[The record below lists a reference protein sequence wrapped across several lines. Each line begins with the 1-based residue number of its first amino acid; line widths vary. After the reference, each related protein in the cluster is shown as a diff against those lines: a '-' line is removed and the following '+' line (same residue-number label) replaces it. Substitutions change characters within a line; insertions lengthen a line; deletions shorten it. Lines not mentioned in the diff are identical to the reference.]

1 MSDTGWSKVLGRPG
15 FRVYQLQIDEVRKPL
30 KLWVRRKS
38 GDRKLVCSGCGRKLA
53 KAYDTYEREV
63 RDLLCFEFRT
73 TVVVDLYRVRCPDC
87 GVKTE
92 KVPQLP
98 SKAPFST
105 RFEEAVGL
113 MARCRRLSTLGY
125 REKLLS
131 DRCLKAVTK
140 PHFSYLVDSSA
151 GRNFLEGACFARWRY
166 RRDRQPCHS
175 PGVSRVHPG
184 VLEIPATVDLHHLLL
199 KAHPE

>member
-87 GVKTE
+87 GVKAE
-92 KVPQLP
+92 KVQQLP
-98 SKAPFST
+98 SKP
-105 RFEEAVGL
+105 
-113 MARCRRLSTLGY
+113 
-125 REKLLS
+125 
-131 DRCLKAVTK
+131 
-140 PHFSYLVDSSA
+140 
-151 GRNFLEGACFARWRY
+151 
-166 RRDRQPCHS
+166 
-175 PGVSRVHPG
+175 
-184 VLEIPATVDLHHLLL
+184 
-199 KAHPE
+199 